1 MTNCCI
7 NVTLLRKK
15 SLTSKIDGG
24 TSLAR
29 SSWIADRAFYADLE
43 RQEVEASRR
52 ATKESLDKTVQRTVK
67 RLNPNYRDAMASR
80 QADETGWLLVRVLRF
95 LTPRFSRS
103 DLADLYTK
111 LQNMD
116 EHELQSF
123 AQRLGW
129 KP

>member
-1 MTNCCI
+1 
-7 NVTLLRKK
+7 
-15 SLTSKIDGG
+15 
-24 TSLAR
+24 
-29 SSWIADRAFYADLE
+29 
-43 RQEVEASRR
+43 
-52 ATKESLDKTVQRTVK
+52 
-67 RLNPNYRDAMASR
+67 MASR

>member
-1 MTNCCI
+1 MNLNGMLKENSLKDKTI
-7 NVTLLRKK
+7 LVTGGATGLGK
-15 SLTSKIDGG
+15 SMAKY
-24 TSLAR
+24 
-29 SSWIADRAFYADLE
+29 FLE
-43 RQEVEASRR
+43 LGANIVIASR
-52 ATKESLDKTVQRTVK
+52 KQESLDKTVQRTVK

>member
-1 MTNCCI
+1 MNLNGMLKENSLKDKTI
-7 NVTLLRKK
+7 LVTGGATGLGK
-15 SLTSKIDGG
+15 SMAKY
-24 TSLAR
+24 
-29 SSWIADRAFYADLE
+29 FLE
-43 RQEVEASRR
+43 LGANIVIASR
-52 ATKESLDKTVQRTVK
+52 KQESLDKTVQRTVK

-103 DLADLYTK
+103 DLADVYTK